1 MSGSF
6 TYASFSP
13 SDQRSGGWGVGHR
26 TGELAPFQV
35 DEVIPLIPTH
45 LSDPVALPTFPDRE
59 ELARRIRRFAW
70 LPAPWE
76 PVESADTG
84 VFLASVPAG
93 QDATGR
99 PGNVFTYVFVS
110 DPGQL
115 PQRDAVKLM
124 FSASVP
130 SPYGKR
136 KVDAAEGP
144 GNAQMTETTVL
155 SEKVI
160 EGFLDGNSTADE
172 LSWPQELGRVRPHA
186 GPVPRREILNFLVA
200 RIADGTPVVLL
211 TDVAEGPLWIT
222 ALADQLPPTLPA
234 DRSFTWSTYEKAA
247 TVTDTLAAG
256 VSFAVVPS
264 TEAEKMQ
271 DAPGV
276 LVVNT
281 AAVLPV
287 VPDPSA
293 KQDTTTTTPSATSSW
308 RGATWAPVTAPVAA
322 SQEPQAPEELEE
334 PETTSHTA
342 NPFDTGAIAEPVQP
356 TQPQASP
363 AAQAAPAAP
372 AQARPTPE
380 GTLPAIAFTSDIDT
394 EFIMEASLQEWADA
408 CFEPESRHGI
418 TRQISQYLL
427 LDPADDLG
435 WTTRIRML
443 ALASYGHF
451 PQLRR
456 AGRDRN
462 EDALCAIDDADRTR
476 LVKDTVAYTV
486 RHGSD
491 HQFPGT
497 GQPDLD
503 SLINPSVR
511 RLVEAVYRGRQRS
524 LAKAQPDHFP
534 LNGNPRR

>member
-26 TGELAPFQV
+26 TGELAAFQV
-35 DEVIPLIPTH
+35 DEVVPLIPTH

-110 DPGQL
+110 DPGHL
-115 PQRDAVKLM
+115 PRRDAVKLM

-130 SPYGKR
+130 APYGKR
-136 KVDAAEGP
+136 KVDAAEAP
-144 GNAQMTETTVL
+144 GNTDMTETTVL
-155 SEKVI
+155 TDKVI
-160 EGFLDGNSTADE
+160 EGFLDGTGTADE

-186 GPVPRREILNFLVA
+186 GPVPRREILDFLAA
-200 RIADGTPVVLL
+200 RVTDGTPVVLL

-247 TVTDTLAAG
+247 TVTETLAAG

-264 TEAEKMQ
+264 AEAEKMQ

-276 LVVNT
+276 LVVDT

-287 VPDPSA
+287 VPDAPAPAAPSTS
-293 KQDTTTTTPSATSSW
+293 TTSSPAATSVMSGW
-308 RGATWAPVTAPVAA
+308 GGTTWAPVTAP
-322 SQEPQAPEELEE
+322 QTPGE
-334 PETTSHTA
+334 PEATSHTA
-342 NPFDTGAIAEPVQP
+342 NPFDTGATAEPAQP
-356 TQPQASP
+356 TQPTQP
-363 AAQAAPAAP
+363 RPAPAAP
-372 AQARPTPE
+372 APAPARSTPE
-380 GTLPAIAFTSDIDT
+380 GTLPAIVFTSDIDT
-394 EFIMEASLQEWADA
+394 DFILGAPLSEWNNVFTQTEA
-408 CFEPESRHGI
+408 RHGF
-418 TRQISQYLL
+418 TQPVPQYLL
-427 LDPADDLG
+427 LDPATELG
-435 WTTRIRML
+435 WTTRVRML
-443 ALASYGHF
+443 ALASYGYF
-451 PQLRR
+451 PALRQ

-462 EDALCAIDDADRTR
+462 QDALCAVDDTDRDR
-476 LVKDTVAYTV
+476 LVDDTVDYTV
-486 RHGSD
+486 HHGSEHGFYD
-491 HQFPGT
+491 T
-497 GQPDLD
+497 GHPNLS
-503 SLINPSVR
+503 SLVNP
-511 RLVEAVYRGRQRS
+511 RLRELAEAVYLGRQRS
-524 LAKAQPDHFP
+524 LAKAQPDHLP
-534 LNGNPRR
+534 LNRTPRR